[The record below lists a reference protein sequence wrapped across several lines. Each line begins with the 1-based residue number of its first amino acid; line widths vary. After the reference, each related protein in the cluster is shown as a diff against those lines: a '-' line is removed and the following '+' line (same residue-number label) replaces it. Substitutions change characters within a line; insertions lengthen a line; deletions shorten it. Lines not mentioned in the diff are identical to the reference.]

1 MEQTTNME
9 NFTTTRT
16 NKKSGFIPKTLSLT
30 LCWILTL
37 SNMSCGKATQK
48 DVADQQKKIESLSFQ
63 ISHYI
68 NARKELVS
76 DYNKLLQYPKTDSNK
91 ADVERSLA
99 QIYEVI
105 SDYDEKIKDLAE
117 DKLEAID
124 DLNKYTSNMEV
135 NFFPNKPIDPNRW
148 DFLLTIK

>member
-1 MEQTTNME
+1 MEKIITTE
-9 NFTTTRT
+9 TGERKT
-16 NKKSGFIPKTLSLT
+16 NKSNLIRNLSIFTLYWALA
-30 LCWILTL
+30 L
-37 SNMSCGKATQK
+37 SNASCGKATQK

-91 ADVERSLA
+91 ADIERSLA

-124 DLNKYTSNMEV
+124 DLNEYISDTEV
-135 NFFPNKPIDPNRW
+135 HFIPNKPIDPNRW

>member
-1 MEQTTNME
+1 MEKIITTE
-9 NFTTTRT
+9 TGKRKT
-16 NKKSGFIPKTLSLT
+16 NKSKWIKDFYILT
-30 LCWILTL
+30 LCWALTL
-37 SNMSCGKATQK
+37 SSISCGKTTQK
-48 DVADQQKKIESLSFQ
+48 DVMEQQKKLESISFQ

-68 NARKELVS
+68 NARKKLVW
-76 DYNKLLQYPKTDSNK
+76 DYNKLLQYPKTNSNK
-91 ADVERSLA
+91 ADIERSLA

-124 DLNKYTSNMEV
+124 DLNKYISDVEV
-135 NFFPNKPIDPNRW
+135 NFSPNKPIDPNRW

>member
-1 MEQTTNME
+1 LYEQFERYDEYFPNYSKWVKDTNPAFYGNE
-9 NFTTTRT
+9 LIINFSKNRI
-16 NKKSGFIPKTLSLT
+16 NYY
-30 LCWILTL
+30 
-37 SNMSCGKATQK
+37 
-48 DVADQQKKIESLSFQ
+48 IE
-63 ISHYI
+63 
-68 NARKELVS
+68 S

-91 ADVERSLA
+91 ADIERSLA

-124 DLNKYTSNMEV
+124 DLNEYISDTEV
-135 NFFPNKPIDPNRW
+135 HFIPNKPIDPNRW

>member
-1 MEQTTNME
+1 MEKIITTE
-9 NFTTTRT
+9 TGERKT
-16 NKKSGFIPKTLSLT
+16 NKSNLIRNLSIFT
-30 LCWILTL
+30 LCWALAL
-37 SNMSCGKATQK
+37 SNASCGKATQK

-91 ADVERSLA
+91 ADIERSLA

-124 DLNKYTSNMEV
+124 DLNEYISDTEV
-135 NFFPNKPIDPNRW
+135 LFIPNKPIDPNRW